1 MPRSASDIDTAWKE
15 MIERWFPAFFE
26 FFFPD
31 VYQEIDWSREPE
43 FLDKELSYAVR
54 MAGRGRRS
62 VDKLARVYLK
72 DGKDTWALA
81 HIEAQSQKEET
92 FSKRMFICNTLLFA
106 RHDRPVAS
114 FAVLGDP
121 VQDWR
126 PDSFGY
132 SQWGSGADAHFRV
145 KKLLDYAGHE
155 EELAHDSNPF
165 AIITLAHMKTLATQR
180 NNESRLEWKVR
191 ILDYVCSQ
199 EWPEVRKVDLVRCL
213 DLMMPVPR
221 PMQQKFDR
229 IWKRYEEEGKMPT
242 ALMSH
247 REREWLKE
255 GRKAG
260 QEEGRKAGQEEG
272 KLSEA
277 RTALLEA
284 LDAKYGRAADTVAE
298 NIKRLDDLA
307 LLRAL
312 LRSAVTA
319 PSLDDFRKLLPSG

>member
-132 SQWGSGADAHFRV
+132 SQWGSGADAHFR
-145 KKLLDYAGHE
+145 DNAGSPE
-155 EELAHDSNPF
+155 DTGYPAEQREPVGVESENPGLRVLARVAGGPEGGPGAVPRSDD
-165 AIITLAHMKTLATQR
+165 AGTKTDAA
-180 NNESRLEWKVR
+180 
-191 ILDYVCSQ
+191 
-199 EWPEVRKVDLVRCL
+199 EVRQDLEAIR
-213 DLMMPVPR
+213 
-221 PMQQKFDR
+221 
-229 IWKRYEEEGKMPT
+229 G
-242 ALMSH
+242 
-247 REREWLKE
+247 
-255 GRKAG
+255 GRKNADG
-260 QEEGRKAGQEEG
+260 IDE
-272 KLSEA
+272 SS
-277 RTALLEA
+277 
-284 LDAKYGRAADTVAE
+284 RA
-298 NIKRLDDLA
+298 
-307 LLRAL
+307 
-312 LRSAVTA
+312 
-319 PSLDDFRKLLPSG
+319 